1 MRPEAIERYNL
12 EHQGVS
18 YIFSSG
24 SHTHF
29 MNGETFVDLLH
40 RLLGKSFELQR
51 SKYGLS
57 MSHKGLILAD
67 AWAGFHGKTTQASQ
81 EAWSQQHAV
90 FLPELQAGGFSAN
103 AQPVD
108 QVHHLLRAR
117 LDYVDSDIV
126 GCEADLSRR
135 ECALWMIHCFFA
147 G

>member
-1 MRPEAIERYNL
+1 MRQEAIERYNA

-18 YIFSSG
+18 YIFSSR

-40 RLLGKSFELQR
+40 GLLGHSFDLQR
-51 SKYGLS
+51 KRYGLS
-57 MSHKGLILAD
+57 THDKGLILAD
-67 AWAGFHGKTTQASQ
+67 AWLGFHGKATEASR

-90 FLPELQAGGFSAN
+90 FMPELQAGGFSAN

-126 GCEADLSRR
+126 GCEADLSKR
-135 ECALWMIHCFFA
+135 ECAL
-147 G
+147 